1 MPPSTTVQGSPASS
15 LGGMSSASHQVQH
28 GSQQQPVAP
37 GQSTQYKVSR
47 IQIEEISEDV
57 EVHGDLVFDMRSAS
71 PSSFHGSIRAL
82 YYYMGDSNV
91 DCDECCF
98 DGAIRTVVD
107 SDDAC
112 ETSCDETYTILLD
125 SGANASIF
133 PASLLNKGTPACGA
147 IGKLHDAQGAEI
159 PVQSI
164 QDMEIRL
171 KDLSGRNILLRE
183 RVAISDRVTQ
193 PIVCLDTFWKAD
205 GA

>member
-1 MPPSTTVQGSPASS
+1 MLQYMMIWFLTCVAQALQVSMEVFMLCIITLVTVM
-15 LGGMSSASHQVQH
+15 LIV
-28 GSQQQPVAP
+28 
-37 GQSTQYKVSR
+37 
-47 IQIEEISEDV
+47 
-57 EVHGDLVFDMRSAS
+57 
-71 PSSFHGSIRAL
+71 
-82 YYYMGDSNV
+82 
-91 DCDECCF
+91 DECRF

-112 ETSCDETYTILLD
+112 ENSCDETYTILLD
-125 SGANASIF
+125 SGADASIF

-171 KDLSGRNILLRE
+171 KDLSGRNIVLRE

-193 PIVCLDTFWKAD
+193 PIVCFGHLLESGWGNRWCPANF
-205 GA
+205 GPPLS